1 MNLFIKKIYFIL
13 IITCLIFFHNHGL
26 TRESKEFSKDDIS
39 NYLSG
44 IISSNKNFDDKALK
58 HFSKVQFLKSEYQTF
73 NARYIYTLI
82 LLEKFDEAFAFSKQI
97 QRKNQPFFE
106 VDLLLGLNYFLKK
119 DYFNAEKYFLRV
131 KKNSYTNFIFNDFL
145 GDILIIWNLAEKNK
159 EENVYKI
166 FNNIPDRYFNLKQIQ
181 NIFLSCYLDSPK
193 AEKILKET
201 LENDDNN
208 FPRYNY
214 FYANYLISKNK
225 IEEAKIVISR
235 SRIKNSSNLLLKQ
248 TENFILDGK
257 SKNVNAFFNC
267 KNSANNIAEFFYIIA
282 NLYSTDK
289 NYKLSNFY
297 LKIALFLNKKFLPY
311 KVLLAE
317 NYYHQNRI
325 ELSKKTFQSIK
336 SIGPVY
342 SWYSTKSI
350 ARMSIKESDAKESI
364 NLLEKELNLLTKIN
378 YEHYYELANFYN
390 ENEYYK
396 KSIKYYSLALKNIE
410 QNHFLVPK
418 ILFRRGTSYER
429 LGDWENAEKDLSKS
443 LKIEPDEPNVL
454 NYLAYSWVEKK
465 MNLNKSLEMLKRADK
480 LKQNDGYIIDSL
492 GWAYYARK
500 NYNNAEKFLQKA
512 IILMPQ
518 DPVIN
523 DHYADTLWMLNKNI
537 QARYFW
543 KYALNLESIEK
554 ELKDKIKLKL
564 IFGINK
570 NL

>member
-1 MNLFIKKIYFIL
+1 
-13 IITCLIFFHNHGL
+13 
-26 TRESKEFSKDDIS
+26 
-39 NYLSG
+39 
-44 IISSNKNFDDKALK
+44 
-58 HFSKVQFLKSEYQTF
+58 
-73 NARYIYTLI
+73 
-82 LLEKFDEAFAFSKQI
+82 
-97 QRKNQPFFE
+97 
-106 VDLLLGLNYFLKK
+106 
-119 DYFNAEKYFLRV
+119 
-131 KKNSYTNFIFNDFL
+131 
-145 GDILIIWNLAEKNK
+145 
-159 EENVYKI
+159 
-166 FNNIPDRYFNLKQIQ
+166 
-181 NIFLSCYLDSPK
+181 
-193 AEKILKET
+193 
-201 LENDDNN
+201 
-208 FPRYNY
+208 
-214 FYANYLISKNK
+214 
-225 IEEAKIVISR
+225 
-235 SRIKNSSNLLLKQ
+235 
-248 TENFILDGK
+248 
-257 SKNVNAFFNC
+257 
-267 KNSANNIAEFFYIIA
+267 
-282 NLYSTDK
+282 
-289 NYKLSNFY
+289 
-297 LKIALFLNKKFLPY
+297 
-311 KVLLAE
+311 
-317 NYYHQNRI
+317 
-325 ELSKKTFQSIK
+325 
-336 SIGPVY
+336 
-342 SWYSTKSI
+342 
-350 ARMSIKESDAKESI
+350 MSIKESDAKESI
-364 NLLEKELNLLTKIN
+364 NLLEKELNLLTKVN